1 MFRSSMLTCHVVEYC
16 NQGHSLEN
24 LVNWEGQVLT
34 KGSATGADKQSP
46 GWVSWKHG
54 EKMIWGGLKTAI
66 RVTSHHTWHLTL
78 AASWLSASTLALC
91 FFSSAAEQELSGLS
105 GFAEDSEEPSE
116 AVDTSPSFASRRAL
130 KCKNETIFAKS
141 YYLRIVCPTTSP
153 LSLI

>member
-1 MFRSSMLTCHVVEYC
+1 MEYC
-16 NQGHSLEN
+16 NRGHSLEN

-34 KGSATGADKQSP
+34 KRSATGADKQSP
-46 GWVSWKHG
+46 GWFHWNM
-54 EKMIWGGLKTAI
+54 EKRWFEEKEELTTAI
-66 RVTSHHTWHLTL
+66 RVTSNHTWHLTL